1 MHATRGGLE
10 KAWNPNSGW
19 WHEGDAR
26 RLTFQ
31 RCRPHA
37 VDLRR
42 RRGIRPGSTPQPSRI
57 CVPSV
62 AKEYSSA
69 TPIALIKRLTRPSAF
84 RCARQRAVHG
94 CPGRQRLYRSSIMD
108 AEPPRA
114 SSRSQIV
121 SARRSFAWTGLLQS
135 SPANPSATTQHLCVA
150 ASVTTNAWR
159 HSGDGSSA
167 LVSPGLKSAHDAEA
181 QPSASSS
188 FSARLRTTTRLGSR
202 PLAAALGAGAR
213 CFNAFFKHA
222 SLPRV
227 GGRSP
232 DGLDC
237 NSATSPCGHGA
248 HIDPLGLVQRP
259 SSALLC

>member
-1 MHATRGGLE
+1 
-10 KAWNPNSGW
+10 
-19 WHEGDAR
+19 
-26 RLTFQ
+26 
-31 RCRPHA
+31 
-37 VDLRR
+37 
-42 RRGIRPGSTPQPSRI
+42 
-57 CVPSV
+57 
-62 AKEYSSA
+62 
-69 TPIALIKRLTRPSAF
+69 
-84 RCARQRAVHG
+84 
-94 CPGRQRLYRSSIMD
+94 MD

-121 SARRSFAWTGLLQS
+121 SARRSFAWAGLLQS
-135 SPANPSATTQHLCVA
+135 SPANASATAQHLRVA
-150 ASVTTNAWR
+150 ASVTTNGWR

-167 LVSPGLKSAHDAEA
+167 SVSPGLKSAHDVESQPQATSGRVPGA
-181 QPSASSS
+181 AADKDRPSASSS
-188 FSARLRTTTRLGSR
+188 FSARLCTTTRLGSR

-259 SSALLC
+259 NSALLC